1 MVSARSYFAR
11 MNENRM
17 DTNWLA
23 DEQLL
28 KGTEEFFKINRYCN
42 IEYNR
47 VFNQGG
53 RTFSSPIVAS
63 RYQAEEEEEVDQTI
77 VSIFKSKIKHYDL
90 GFFGYVE
97 SFAFTILDN
106 HELTNPMLV
115 TDALSYFYI
124 VKNEE
129 ISVTIENM
137 MRDGLFILF
146 LNHRFAYALFD
157 KFENM
162 TKPIP
167 IYD

>member
-1 MVSARSYFAR
+1 MVSARSYFTR
-11 MNENRM
+11 MNENRR

-28 KGTEEFFKINRYCN
+28 KGTEEFFKINYYCN

-90 GFFGYVE
+90 GFFGYAE

-129 ISVTIENM
+129 ISIAIENM

-162 TKPIP
+162 SKPIP